1 MFLIKKV
8 KYYIME
14 TFINVNGEAV
24 NEAFYENWLHKTNQS
39 EFKLTKKYRKN
50 VASSRLKSLE

>member
-1 MFLIKKV
+1 MFLIKNV

-24 NEAFYENWLHKTNQS
+24 NEAFYEN
-39 EFKLTKKYRKN
+39 
-50 VASSRLKSLE
+50 

>member
-1 MFLIKKV
+1 
-8 KYYIME
+8 ME
-14 TFINVNGEAV
+14 TFINVNGEAN

-50 VASSRLKSLE
+50 VTSSRLKSLE